1 MDMGVGNLISGH
13 DDSDSLTAVHDM
25 LGASDGLSHGEQV
38 GVELCVGIDPVVDL
52 QDRHHQRVSIG
63 HRVDRH
69 ERRTVGVAPD
79 EVARKFPVDDAGEDG
94 AHTSRFA
101 HRWYDAPY
109 ASLMIDSDPA
119 AGETRDAGLWT
130 VPNLFTLLRLAA
142 LPAFV
147 YLLFVSQDRVG
158 AALTLGALSAT
169 DWVDGFLARRLDQRS
184 EFGAKFDPTVDRL
197 VFIVAVLAI
206 LIDGSMPIWFGTA
219 ILVREVAV
227 GGTVAIA
234 TVLFSMRRF
243 DVTFLGKTAT
253 MLLMFAVPAFLLGA
267 SELSSAGVFGAL
279 AWMLGIPGLVL
290 SYVTALGYL
299 PKIRAGLESA
309 S

>member
-1 MDMGVGNLISGH
+1 MIES
-13 DDSDSLTAVHDM
+13 
-25 LGASDGLSHGEQV
+25 
-38 GVELCVGIDPVVDL
+38 DPV
-52 QDRHHQRVSIG
+52 
-63 HRVDRH
+63 
-69 ERRTVGVAPD
+69 TVG
-79 EVARKFPVDDAGEDG
+79 
-94 AHTSRFA
+94 
-101 HRWYDAPY
+101 
-109 ASLMIDSDPA
+109 
-119 AGETRDAGLWT
+119 TRDAGLWT

-142 LPAFV
+142 LPVFV

-197 VFIVAVLAI
+197 VFIVAVFAI
-206 LIDGSMPIWFGTA
+206 LIDGSMPIWFGGA

-234 TVLFSMRRF
+234 TLIFGMRRF

-279 AWMLGIPGLVL
+279 AWILGLPGLVL
-290 SYVTALGYL
+290 SYVTGLGYL